1 MVMKVEEIHES
12 LYSSVKNLHCLEI
25 HEIMCNPSNNMD
37 FAVSIVLGIGMV
49 KDFAVSIVLGI
60 GVVKDFAVSIELGI
74 GVVKDFAVS
83 IELGI
88 EVVNT
93 NLQFYGGDQI

>member
-1 MVMKVEEIHES
+1 MYR
-12 LYSSVKNLHCLEI
+12 LNLEI

-37 FAVSIVLGIGMV
+37 FAVSIVLGIGVV

-60 GVVKDFAVSIELGI
+60 GVVKDFAVSIVLGI
-74 GVVKDFAVS
+74 G
-83 IELGI
+83 
-88 EVVNT
+88 VVNT

>member
-1 MVMKVEEIHES
+1 MYR
-12 LYSSVKNLHCLEI
+12 LNLEI

-37 FAVSIVLGIGMV
+37 FAVSIVLGIGVV

-60 GVVKDFAVSIELGI
+60 GVV
-74 GVVKDFAVS
+74 
-83 IELGI
+83 
-88 EVVNT
+88 NT

>member
-1 MVMKVEEIHES
+1 
-12 LYSSVKNLHCLEI
+12 
-25 HEIMCNPSNNMD
+25 
-37 FAVSIVLGIGMV
+37 VLGIGVV

-60 GVVKDFAVSIELGI
+60 GVVKDFAVSI
-74 GVVKDFAVS
+74 V
-83 IELGI
+83 LGI